1 MAHKIARILLTKYPD
16 RFEEMFISTVSLD
29 FPKPDFVFLPLRIG
43 EARRLTEAIKI
54 YKKLLKEERKYP
66 AAFEFKT
73 PYVYKHEYIMGVG
86 QAITYNTT
94 FARSYLIVPEYNI
107 EGFEVLA
114 FIQKIVDKNNLSIGL
129 ISYKPE
135 SLEKVE
141 IIKDAKLIE
150 KSPEEL
156 AESTRGI
163 RRSYAYWRET
173 KPEEVYDFLKIIEEE
188 SKHKQHGDI
197 RKDALTRLWDEIL
210 SLRFAGAKQKSAF
223 LLNYGLFF
231 AHLGLWDG
239 EGRLTPLGRYTLIQG
254 ERFGRAS
261 STFMDMV
268 TYLLLRYGGHFF
280 LLEKI
285 YSEQEKMS
293 EEELSTWE
301 SWART
306 IKDRLLKQNFYIST
320 DDFRVDLPRL
330 PYAYA
335 NYFSGIFFTK
345 DFKEGKGFSIN
356 WTKILSILDK
366 GKDIYSPIEV
376 E

>member
-1 MAHKIARILLTKYPD
+1 MTLALTHDEMAHKVARILLTKYPD
-16 RFEEMFISTVSLD
+16 YFEEMFISTVSLD
-29 FPKPDFVFLPLRIG
+29 FPKPDFVFLPLKIG
-43 EARRLTEAIKI
+43 EARRLAEAIKI
-54 YKKLLKEERKYP
+54 YREVLKEERRYP

-73 PYVYKHEYIMGVG
+73 PYAYKHEYIMGIG

-94 FARSYLIVPEYNI
+94 FARSYLIVPEYNV
-107 EGFEVLA
+107 EGFEVLI
-114 FIQKIVDKNNLSIGL
+114 FTQKIVDKNNLSIGL
-129 ISYKPE
+129 ISYT
-135 SLEKVE
+135 
-141 IIKDAKLIE
+141 
-150 KSPEEL
+150 PEEL

-163 RRSYAYWRET
+163 KRSYAYWRET

-197 RKDALTRLWDEIL
+197 RKNALIRLWDEVL
-210 SLRFAGAKQKSAF
+210 SSRFAEAKRKSSF

-231 AHLGLWDG
+231 THLGLWDG

-254 ERFGRAS
+254 ERFGRKS
-261 STFMDMV
+261 PTFTDIV
-268 TYLLLRYGGHFF
+268 TYLLLRHGGHYF

-293 EEELSTWE
+293 EEELSTWDN
-301 SWART
+301 WAKT
-306 IKDRLLKQNFYIST
+306 IKARLLEQNFYIST
-320 DDFRVDLPRL
+320 DDFRTDLPRL

-356 WTKILSILDK
+356 WIKILSILDK
-366 GKDIYSPIEV
+366 GKSIYSPIEI